1 VYLIQILL
9 PLRDNAGKPF
19 GHDDFERVRAELA
32 ERYGGVTFY
41 SRAPAKGVWKDED
54 GDVAHDDVLV
64 AEVMAEH
71 QDREWWPLYRGELE
85 KRFRQDKV
93 VARIIACELL

>member
-9 PLRDNAGKPF
+9 PVRDNEGKPF
-19 GHDDFERVRAELA
+19 DHDQFERVRAELA
-32 ERYGGVTFY
+32 ERYGGVTFH
-41 SRAPAKGVWKDED
+41 SRAPAQGVWKDD
-54 GDVAHDDVLV
+54 NGDVAHDDVLV

-71 QDREWWPLYRGELE
+71 QDREWWPPYRGELE
-85 KRFRQDKV
+85 KRFRQDKI

>member
-1 VYLIQILL
+1 MHLIQVLL
-9 PLRDNAGKPF
+9 PVRDNDGKAF
-19 GHDDFERVRAELA
+19 GDNEFARVRAELA

-41 SRAPAKGVWKDED
+41 SRAPAKGVWKDDD

-71 QDREWWPLYRGELE
+71 EDREWWRIYRVDLE
-85 KRFRQDKV
+85 ERFRQDTI

>member
-9 PLRDNAGKPF
+9 PVRDNDGEPF
-19 GHDDFERVRAELA
+19 GHDEFERVRSELA

-41 SRAPAKGVWKDED
+41 SRAPARGVWKDDD

-71 QDREWWPLYRGELE
+71 QDREWWRLYRQELE
-85 KRFRQDKV
+85 ARFRQDTI
-93 VARIIACELL
+93 VARIIACGLL